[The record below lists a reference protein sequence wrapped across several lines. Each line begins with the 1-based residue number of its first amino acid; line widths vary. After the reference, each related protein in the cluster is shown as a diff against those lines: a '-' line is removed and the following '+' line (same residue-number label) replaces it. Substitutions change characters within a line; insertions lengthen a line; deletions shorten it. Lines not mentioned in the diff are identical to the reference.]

1 MILSGST
8 DSPHKGQPVVH
19 KGMPLSNAV
28 AAMVLVHGR
37 GASAESILDVADEL
51 GVNGFAYVAPQAAG
65 NIWYP
70 YRFLAPVEENEPW
83 LSSGLDAIGDV
94 LAEIKQA
101 GIPVERTMLLG
112 FSQGACLALE
122 YAARHPQRF
131 GGVVGLSGGLI
142 GEAPGPYAGSLNDT
156 PVFLGCS
163 DRDPHIPKERV
174 DLSAIMLKELGGNIS
189 KVIYPMMDHT
199 INEEEMDIVRGMM
212 IEALQHKIPAHVDGA
227 G

>member
-1 MILSGST
+1 MIASGSSE
-8 DSPHKGQPVVH
+8 SPHRGQPLVQ
-19 KGMPLSNAV
+19 KGEALNAAS
-28 AAMVLVHGR
+28 AAMVLLHGR
-37 GASAESILDVADEL
+37 GASAESILDIADEL
-51 GVNGFAYVAPQAAG
+51 GVTGFAYLAPQAAG

-70 YRFLAPVEENEPW
+70 YRFLAPVGLNEPW
-83 LSSGLDAIGDV
+83 LSSGLDAIADV
-94 LAEIKQA
+94 LAGITHA
-101 GIPVERTMLLG
+101 GIPVERIMLLG

-122 YAARHPQRF
+122 YAAQRPQRF

-142 GEAPGPYAGSLNDT
+142 GETLGPYAGSLNGT

-174 DLSAIMLKELGGNIS
+174 DLSATMLQELGANVS

-212 IEALQHKIPAHVDGA
+212 IEVLQHNSPVHVKGK
-227 G
+227 